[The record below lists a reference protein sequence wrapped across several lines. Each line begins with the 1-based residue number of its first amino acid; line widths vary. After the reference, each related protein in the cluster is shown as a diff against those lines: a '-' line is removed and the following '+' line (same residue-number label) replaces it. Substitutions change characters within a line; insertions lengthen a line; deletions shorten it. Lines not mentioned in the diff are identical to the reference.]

1 MLYLVHWIR
10 RKPQRVKMTS
20 CWLTEAH
27 VLEVTAQGQETKLPM
42 KPQLVFVF
50 VFVLVQTK
58 QTT

>member
-50 VFVLVQTK
+50 VLVQTK